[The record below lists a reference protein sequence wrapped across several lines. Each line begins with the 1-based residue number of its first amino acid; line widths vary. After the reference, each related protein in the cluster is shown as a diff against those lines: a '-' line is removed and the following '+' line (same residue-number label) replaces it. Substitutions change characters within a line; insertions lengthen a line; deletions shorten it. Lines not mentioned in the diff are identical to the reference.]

1 MGDEM
6 EEIVDRILGFMPQR
20 GVFWTAIG
28 TMVFIYAF
36 QYGITKINE
45 LLKLPWMKEENQKQR
60 KQILKKE
67 KSENQS

>member
-1 MGDEM
+1 M
-6 EEIVDRILGFMPQR
+6 EEIIDRIFGFMPEK
-20 GVFWTAIG
+20 GVLVTAIG
-28 TMVFIYAF
+28 TMVIIYAF

-60 KQILKKE
+60 KQILQKT